1 MKQWSAK
8 EHPEET
14 ILAMNKQRCAEYME
28 LLKWLA
34 DNPMDFVNVSNLVLS
49 RRER

>member
-1 MKQWSAK
+1 MKQWTAK
-8 EHPEET
+8 EHPEKT

-34 DNPMDFVNVSNLVLS
+34 DNPMDPISVSNLVLS

>member
-1 MKQWSAK
+1 MNEWIAK
-8 EHPEET
+8 DHPETT

-34 DNPMDFVNVSNLVLS
+34 DNPMDPISVSELVLS

>member
-1 MKQWSAK
+1 MNEWIAK
-8 EHPEET
+8 DHPETT
-14 ILAMNKQRCAEYME
+14 ILAMTKVRCADYIE

-34 DNPMDFVNVSNLVLS
+34 DNPMEPISVSNLVLS